1 MQTATQVLHYITFY
15 NTFMT
20 IKLCMHYV
28 CTLNR
33 QEVLH
38 HAGISAEDDHSVLNV
53 QLSNSLTALTKI
65 KTQLQQS

>member
-1 MQTATQVLHYITFY
+1 
-15 NTFMT
+15 
-20 IKLCMHYV
+20 MHYV